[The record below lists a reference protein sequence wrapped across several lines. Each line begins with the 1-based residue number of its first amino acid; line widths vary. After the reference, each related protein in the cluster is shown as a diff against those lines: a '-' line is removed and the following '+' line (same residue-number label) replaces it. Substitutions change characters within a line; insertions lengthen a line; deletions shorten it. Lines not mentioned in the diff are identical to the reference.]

1 MVSVVIIIVVVA
13 LKSLNLIVVS
23 FIFIISLLGEAGF
36 VGHHV
41 DSDRSGF
48 LSFKKGFVFS

>member
-23 FIFIISLLGEAGF
+23 FIFIISLLGEAGV
-36 VGHHV
+36 VGHYG

-48 LSFKKGFVFS
+48 LSFKKDFVFS